1 MAFEL
6 SVCLYGAMVI
16 TQVPYNI
23 PFKVLST
30 LTSLRYPGLSTPI
43 VPRSNDNTSALRN
56 LRLQHNNIS
65 SRISSSAHSRD
76 IPEVPEALVELLNVE
91 ILNELVVSDH
101 GSDSD
106 DLSQI
111 IDKSSVVGSD
121 ELPKG
126 VESEQ
131 RIRNDWEF
139 DVGSTSWAT
148 IRTRI
153 EVVLSTLKVP
163 GRLTIYP
170 DASAFEVQRN
180 MSAILPAKRRFNFLP
195 Y

>member
-1 MAFEL
+1 M
-6 SVCLYGAMVI
+6 
-16 TQVPYNI
+16 
-23 PFKVLST
+23 
-30 LTSLRYPGLSTPI
+30 
-43 VPRSNDNTSALRN
+43 
-56 LRLQHNNIS
+56 
-65 SRISSSAHSRD
+65 
-76 IPEVPEALVELLNVE
+76 ELLNVE
-91 ILNELVVSDH
+91 ILNESVVSDH

-148 IRTRI
+148 IWTRI